1 MENPTHMLEKIPRTL
16 KREALAYVV
25 IACALS
31 WAMWIAAIK
40 LQWREAFLNYG
51 TCGPA
56 LAAMVLCYRHQT
68 DFSASRTVRIAWFV
82 GLLPVCWAALS
93 LHYLWRSAD
102 GLPLHLD
109 PLLIGPALL
118 PAWIISGAFSRD
130 LGVRALLRQL
140 VHTPNRWSLFALL
153 SFPAFLLIPAAV
165 VHLLRGHLVNPSGT
179 ATISA
184 RVARASIFFAYNLFF
199 VAVLEEPGWRGFLL
213 DRLQSK
219 FSPIVATILVW
230 LPWALWH
237 WPLDCYR
244 PVRFTLTVWIL
255 LRVVF
260 MIPLAIIL
268 TWFYRRSGR
277 SIQATAL
284 FHAGMNT
291 FPFVLPYSQPAFGLI
306 FVWAAYAVIS
316 DRMWRR
322 DMNSATHRQHYGKPD
337 LDG

>member
-1 MENPTHMLEKIPRTL
+1 MENPTQMLEKIPRTL

-56 LAAMVLCYRHQT
+56 LAATVLCYRHQT

-82 GLLPVCWAALS
+82 GLLPVCWAVLS

-130 LGVRALLRQL
+130 LGVRALLGQL
-140 VHTPNRWSLFALL
+140 VPTPNRWSLFALL

-165 VHLLRGHLVNPSGT
+165 VHLLGGHLVHPSST

-184 RVARASIFFAYNLFF
+184 RVARASIFFAYNLLF

-219 FSPIVATILVW
+219 FSPIVATMLVW

-237 WPLDCYR
+237 WPLDYYR

-322 DMNSATHRQHYGKPD
+322 DMNSAT
-337 LDG
+337 